1 MSAKDEKRA
10 NQDLQARL
18 EALTNKKPAP
28 DPAPLPVTPASQKVP
43 HNPLRPKPI
52 AQRET
57 GKSSPKSLCHYMYVS
72 PEEDRIFK
80 RQVGRF
86 IGITAETMAAS
97 EVLRVMMFV
106 AAEASEEQI
115 IAAYDKA
122 IQGDGKRMG

>member
-1 MSAKDEKRA
+1 
-10 NQDLQARL
+10 
-18 EALTNKKPAP
+18 
-28 DPAPLPVTPASQKVP
+28 
-43 HNPLRPKPI
+43 
-52 AQRET
+52 
-57 GKSSPKSLCHYMYVS
+57 MYVS